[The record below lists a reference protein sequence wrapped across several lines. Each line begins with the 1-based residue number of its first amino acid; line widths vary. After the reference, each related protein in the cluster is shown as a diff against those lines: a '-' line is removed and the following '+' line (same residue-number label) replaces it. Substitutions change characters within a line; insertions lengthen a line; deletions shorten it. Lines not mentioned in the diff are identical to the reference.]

1 MANAVRLL
9 SWAPEYGTSMQF
21 DADAAASNLE
31 VETHVEQSRWS
42 AVTPAGERAERS
54 GVAVQVVDG
63 VRRVEAHAFADG
75 PAGEPLFGLF
85 GSFGVGA
92 VRCEGERAWVMEEV
106 LRVERRYFQAG
117 GEASEHAFSVGGH
130 ELRFLAEQRADAS
143 ANGLV
148 DALNRA
154 MLDAESLLAD
164 TLAVDE
170 SALTLV
176 DGPLR
181 SLRGPGRRVVG
192 YVKRVMQWYV
202 SPQEQRLLLALGTG
216 ERTPLFRVT
225 DPADPAAPGR
235 YCWYLRIAALP
246 SNFHPLSGVVRLEV
260 PGALPLSRAVALAD
274 QASLA
279 LPRLAST
286 PARDPRAPQN
296 LVPVGALEA
305 VLTHRL
311 GDREWIRR
319 LLTAHL
325 ATSGGPVQPNRAFT
339 PIEVP
344 A

>member
-1 MANAVRLL
+1 MAYAVRLL
-9 SWAPEYGTSMQF
+9 PWAPEYGTSMQF
-21 DADAAASNLE
+21 DADGVAPNFDVDTAI
-31 VETHVEQSRWS
+31 EQARWA
-42 AVTPAGERAERS
+42 AVTPSGERAS
-54 GVAVQVVDG
+54 AVQVIDG

-92 VRCEGERAWVMEEV
+92 VRCAGECAWVLDDA
-106 LRVERRYFQAG
+106 LRIERRYFQAG
-117 GEASEHAFSVGGH
+117 GEAREYTFRVGGH
-130 ELRFLAEQRADAS
+130 ELRFAPEQRSEAS

-164 TLAVDE
+164 TLALDE

-181 SLRGPGRRVVG
+181 NLRGPGRRVVG

-202 SPQEQRLLLALGTG
+202 SPLEQRLLSSLRTG

-225 DPADPAAPGR
+225 DPEDAASPGR
-235 YCWYLRIAALP
+235 YCWYLRIAELP
-246 SNFHPLSGVVRLEV
+246 ANFHPLSGIVRLEV

-274 QASLA
+274 QSSLSI
-279 LPRLAST
+279 PRLAST

-305 VLTHRL
+305 TLTHRL

-319 LLTAHL
+319 LLTTHL
-325 ATSGGPVQPNRAFT
+325 AAGSADGLPAPAPA
-339 PIEVP
+339 PIEVRV
-344 A
+344 

>member
-1 MANAVRLL
+1 
-9 SWAPEYGTSMQF
+9 MQF
-21 DADAAASNLE
+21 DADGAAPQLD
-31 VETHVEQSRWS
+31 VDTGVEQARWV
-42 AVTPAGERAERS
+42 AVVPAGERAS
-54 GVAVQVVDG
+54 AVQVVDG

-75 PAGEPLFGLF
+75 PVGEPLFGLF

-92 VRCEGERAWVMEEV
+92 VRCEGERAWVLEDA

-117 GEASEHAFSVGGH
+117 GEATEHVFSVGGH
-130 ELRFLAEQRADAS
+130 ELRFAAEHRGEAS

-154 MLDAESLLAD
+154 MLEAESLLAD
-164 TLAVDE
+164 TLAMDE

-181 SLRGPGRRVVG
+181 NVRGTGRRVVG

-202 SPQEQRLLLALGTG
+202 APPEQRLLLTLRTG

-225 DPADPAAPGR
+225 DPEDAAAPGR
-235 YCWYLRIAALP
+235 SCWYVRIAELP

-311 GDREWIRR
+311 GDREWVRR

-325 ATSGGPVQPNRAFT
+325 ASPEASVEATTTRSAAP